1 MKITNEHGFPQPMVD
16 AATKDYKYRPKRYS
30 VTGIIKGTCES
41 ILSRRHADEI
51 TVDVSDMVWA
61 IFGSALHKVLEESQ
75 ETADEIKEGKL
86 EMRFGEYTLSGIFDV
101 YDYAA
106 EMVTDY
112 KTTSVFKLKNG
123 EFDDWRKQLAL
134 YCLLLRT
141 NGFPASKGRIVA
153 FARDHR
159 PGEAKTQ
166 VGYPRNV
173 EEVRWTFTDADLE
186 AVRQETAQRFREIEE
201 QERLT
206 DDELTPCSP
215 AERWERPTRWA
226 VMKGTNKRAVHL
238 YDTEQEAADAAE
250 SLNTLDKKAKALYW
264 VEKRPGANVKCAEYC
279 NCAQWCR
286 FYRENVKGADN
297 AES

>member
-1 MKITNEHGFPQPMVD
+1 MNIANELGFPQPMVD

-41 ILSRRHADEI
+41 ILSRRHAEEI
-51 TVDVSDMVWA
+51 TVDVSEMVWA
-61 IFGSALHKVLEESQ
+61 IFGSAFHKVLEESQ

-86 EMRFGEYTLSGIFDV
+86 EMRFGEYTLSGVFDL

-106 EMVTDY
+106 EKVTDY
-112 KTTSVFKLKNG
+112 KTTSVFKVKSR

-134 YCLLLRT
+134 YCMILRE
-141 NGFPASKGRIVA
+141 NGFPASQGEIVA
-153 FARDHR
+153 LSRDYR
-159 PGEAKTQ
+159 KGEARQ
-166 VGYPRNV
+166 QIDYPQTV
-173 EEVRWTFTDADLE
+173 ERITWHFSDAELE
-186 AVRQETAQRFREIEE
+186 ALRQETAERFREIEA
-201 QERLT
+201 QEALQ
-206 DDELTPCSP
+206 DDDLTPCSP

-250 SLNTLDKKAKALYW
+250 SLNTLDKKAKAAYW
-264 VEKRPGANVKCAEYC
+264 VQERPGANVKCAEYC

-286 FYRENVKGADN
+286 FYRENVKGADD